1 MAETCQFQPNLE
13 PTTSK
18 NKYHEAQKIRILTLR
33 WVPNL
38 GVRRTLAGHLVRRG
52 LFDAAIAED
61 KDNWTQGEAD
71 QSVVTKA
78 E

>member
-38 GVRRTLAGHLVRRG
+38 GVRPNFVPELTG
-52 LFDAAIAED
+52 LR
-61 KDNWTQGEAD
+61 
-71 QSVVTKA
+71 
-78 E
+78 